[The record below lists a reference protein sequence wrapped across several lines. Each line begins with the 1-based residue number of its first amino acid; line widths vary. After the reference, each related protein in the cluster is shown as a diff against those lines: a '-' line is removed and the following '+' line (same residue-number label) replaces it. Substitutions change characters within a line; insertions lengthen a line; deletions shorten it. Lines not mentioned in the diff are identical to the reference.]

1 MNDWDKMMA
10 WESDIFD
17 NFVLDEQEKEREKK
31 REKEREKKREQLKE
45 RQQSKLDDQEK
56 NLKKKTIEL
65 MKAGAKKEQK
75 EYDEK
80 KEVQNNLR
88 VTIEV
93 YF

>member
-17 NFVLDEQEKEREKK
+17 NFVLDEQ
-31 REKEREKKREQLKE
+31 EKEREKKREQLKE